1 MKRNPDISTSSGSIM
16 LSAPIAATRT
26 PSRLADLFSLTK
38 PRMNVLVLATTA
50 VGYYMAI
57 DRWTSWIPLIHLLLG
72 TGLTA
77 AAASVLNQYIERNHD
92 RLMPRTRNRPLP
104 ACRLAPSEALL
115 FGLALS
121 LTGTIYLALAV
132 NILTATLGLF
142 TLLSYIFLYTP
153 LKRITSLNTVIGAIP
168 GAIPP
173 VMGFTAVDGALSA
186 QAISLFAILFLWQ
199 MPHFLAIAILY
210 RNDYAAGGFKMLP
223 VIDKDLSVTSRQI
236 LLYSLALVPV
246 TLLPVALNMAG
257 AAYFC
262 TATLLGM
269 AFFTFGINVA
279 ATKSRDDAKRL
290 FIASIIYLPILLTTL
305 MLNKTSFFDLTN

>member
-1 MKRNPDISTSSGSIM
+1 MKRALDISTSSGSLV
-16 LSAPIAATRT
+16 LSAPIAASRA
-26 PSRLADLFSLTK
+26 PSRLADLCSLTK
-38 PRMNVLVLATTA
+38 PRMNLLVLATTA
-50 VGYYMAI
+50 VGYYMALP
-57 DRWTSWIPLIHLLLG
+57 RWTSWTPLIHLLLG
-72 TGLTA
+72 TALTA
-77 AAASVLNQYIERNHD
+77 AAASVLNQYLERNHD

-104 ACRLAPSEALL
+104 AGRILPTEALL
-115 FGLALS
+115 LGIILAITGALYLS
-121 LTGTIYLALAV
+121 LAV
-132 NILTATLGLF
+132 NLLTAALGLF

-153 LKRITSLNTVIGAIP
+153 LKRITSLNTVVGAIP

-173 VMGFTAVDGALSA
+173 VMGFTAVNGALSI
-186 QAISLFAILFLWQ
+186 QAIVLFGILFLWQ

-210 RNDYAAGGFKMLP
+210 CNDYAAGGFKMLP

-305 MLNKTSFFDLTN
+305 MLNKTSLFELMN

>member
-1 MKRNPDISTSSGSIM
+1 MKRAPDISTSSGSLV
-16 LSAPIAATRT
+16 LSAPMAPSRA
-26 PSRLADLFSLTK
+26 PSRLADLCSLTK
-38 PRMNVLVLATTA
+38 PRMNLLVLATTA

-57 DRWTSWIPLIHLLLG
+57 PRWTSWIPLIHLLLG
-72 TGLTA
+72 TALTA
-77 AAASVLNQYIERNHD
+77 AAASVLNQYLERDHD

-104 ACRLAPSEALL
+104 AGRILPGEALL
-115 FGLALS
+115 LGIILALAGA
-121 LTGTIYLALAV
+121 LYLSLAV
-132 NILTATLGLF
+132 NILTAALGLF

-153 LKRITSLNTVIGAIP
+153 LKRITSLNTVVGAIP

-173 VMGFTAVDGALSA
+173 VMGFTAVNGALSI
-186 QAISLFAILFLWQ
+186 QAIVLFGILFLWQ

-290 FIASIIYLPILLTTL
+290 FIASIIYLPILLMTL
-305 MLNKTSFFDLTN
+305 MLNKTSLFELMN

>member
-1 MKRNPDISTSSGSIM
+1 MNRAPDISTSSGSLA
-16 LSAPIAATRT
+16 LSAPIAAPRT
-26 PSRLADLFSLTK
+26 PSRFADLLSLTK
-38 PRMNVLVLATTA
+38 PRMNVLVLATSA
-50 VGYYMAI
+50 VGYTMAI
-57 DRWTSWIPLIHLLLG
+57 DRLTSWLPLIHLLLG
-72 TGLTA
+72 TAMTA

-104 ACRLAPSEALL
+104 AGRIAPAEALL
-115 FGLALS
+115 LGITLS
-121 LTGTIYLALAV
+121 LIGVLYLAIAV
-132 NILTATLGLF
+132 NILTAALGAF

-153 LKRITSLNTVIGAIP
+153 LKRITSLNTVVGAIP

-186 QAISLFAILFLWQ
+186 QAVSLFAILFLWQ

-210 RNDYAAGGFKMLP
+210 RNDYAVGGFKMLP
-223 VIDKDLSVTSRQI
+223 VIDRDLSVTSRQI

-279 ATKSRDDAKRL
+279 ATKSREDAKRL
-290 FIASIIYLPILLTTL
+290 FIASIIYLPILLSTL
-305 MLNKTSFFDLTN
+305 MLNKPSFFELNN

>member
-1 MKRNPDISTSSGSIM
+1 MV
-16 LSAPIAATRT
+16 LSAPIAAPRT
-26 PSRLADLFSLTK
+26 PSRFADFVSLTK
-38 PRMNVLVLATTA
+38 PRMNILVLATTA
-50 VGYYMAI
+50 VGFYMALP
-57 DRWTSWIPLIHLLLG
+57 RWTSWAPFIHVLLG
-72 TGLTA
+72 TALTA
-77 AAASVLNQYIERNHD
+77 AAASVLNQCIERGHD

-104 ACRLAPSEALL
+104 AGRIAPAEALIL
-115 FGLALS
+115 GIVLAI
-121 LTGTIYLALAV
+121 TGTIYLALAV
-132 NILTATLGLF
+132 NILTAALGLF

-173 VMGFTAVDGALSA
+173 VMGFTAVDAALSP
-186 QAISLFAILFLWQ
+186 QAISLFGILFLWQ

-223 VIDKDLSVTSRQI
+223 VIDTDLSVTSRQI

-279 ATKSRDDAKRL
+279 ATKSREDARRL
-290 FIASIIYLPILLTTL
+290 FMASIVYLPILLTTL
-305 MLNKTSFFDLTN
+305 MLNKPSFLEPLN

>member
-1 MKRNPDISTSSGSIM
+1 MKRAPDISTSSGSLV
-16 LSAPIAATRT
+16 LSAPIAQRT
-26 PSRLADLFSLTK
+26 PSRFADFFSLTK

-50 VGYYMAI
+50 VGYYMALP
-57 DRWTSWIPLIHLLLG
+57 RWTGWLPLIHLLLG
-72 TGLTA
+72 TAMTA
-77 AAASVLNQYIERNHD
+77 AAASVLNQYIERDYD

-104 ACRLAPSEALL
+104 ACRIDAFEALL
-115 FGLALS
+115 LGIALAI
-121 LTGTIYLALAV
+121 TGTLYLALAV
-132 NILTATLGLF
+132 NILTAALGAF

-153 LKRITSLNTVIGAIP
+153 LKRITSFNTVIGAIP

-173 VMGFTAVDGALSA
+173 VMGFTAVDGALSP
-186 QAISLFAILFLWQ
+186 QAVSLFGILFLWQ

-236 LLYSLALVPV
+236 LLYSLALIPV

-262 TATLLGM
+262 TATLLGL

-279 ATKSRDDAKRL
+279 ASKTRVDARRL
-290 FIASIIYLPILLTTL
+290 FIASIVYLPILLTIL
-305 MLNKTSFFDLTN
+305 MLNKTTLFELAN

>member
-1 MKRNPDISTSSGSIM
+1 MKRAPDISTSSGSII
-16 LSAPIAATRT
+16 LNAPIAART
-26 PSRLADLFSLTK
+26 PSRFADFVSLTK

-50 VGYYMAI
+50 VGYYMALP
-57 DRWTSWIPLIHLLLG
+57 RWSGWMPLLHLLLG
-72 TGLTA
+72 TGMTA
-77 AAASVLNQYIERNHD
+77 AAASVLNQFIEREHD

-104 ACRLAPSEALL
+104 ACRIAASEALFL
-115 FGLALS
+115 GIFLS
-121 LTGTIYLALAV
+121 ITGTLYLALTV
-132 NILTATLGLF
+132 NVLTAALGLF

-153 LKRITSLNTVIGAIP
+153 LKRITSLNTVVGAIP

-173 VMGFTAVDGALSA
+173 VMGFTAVDGALSPMA
-186 QAISLFAILFLWQ
+186 MSLFGILFIWQ

-210 RNDYAAGGFKMLP
+210 KNDYAAGGFKMLP
-223 VIDKDLSVTSRQI
+223 VIDRDLSVTSRQI

-246 TLLPVALNMAG
+246 TFLPVVLDMAG

-262 TATLLGM
+262 TATLLGL

-290 FIASIIYLPILLTTL
+290 FFASIIYLPILLSTL
-305 MLNKTSFFDLTN
+305 MLNKTTFFEPFN

>member
-1 MKRNPDISTSSGSIM
+1 MKRAPDISTSSGSLVLNAQM
-16 LSAPIAATRT
+16 ATART
-26 PSRLADLFSLTK
+26 PSRLADFFSLTK

-50 VGYYMAI
+50 VGYYMALP
-57 DRWTSWIPLIHLLLG
+57 RWTSWLPFIHVLLG
-72 TGLTA
+72 TALTA
-77 AAASVLNQYIERNHD
+77 AAASVLNQYIERDRD

-104 ACRLAPSEALL
+104 AGRIAPSEALL
-115 FGLALS
+115 LGILLS
-121 LTGTIYLALAV
+121 ISGAIYLALAV
-132 NILTATLGLF
+132 NILTAVLGLF

-153 LKRITSLNTVIGAIP
+153 LKRITSFNTVIGAIP

-186 QAISLFAILFLWQ
+186 QALSLFGILFLWQ

-262 TATLLGM
+262 TATLLGL
-269 AFFTFGINVA
+269 AFFSFGINVA
-279 ATKSRDDAKRL
+279 ATKSRDDARRL

-305 MLNKTSFFDLTN
+305 MLNKTTFFELTN